1 MQETKWWHLVHT
13 HGAARIWLRV
23 TAARVGRRVAEVREG
38 EVPF

>member
-1 MQETKWWHLVHT
+1 MWWHPLHT
-13 HGAARIWLRV
+13 HDVAHIWLGE